1 MPLAITDPVT
11 ITKEDIE
18 AVYPRVASAIAQ
30 ALARDP
36 AEVNISSRLF
46 ADLEAES
53 IDLLDIVF
61 RLEREFKIQIPRGRI
76 IEDARGDLSE
86 AEFENNGVLTAAG
99 LTRLREY
106 LSEVPAESFRPK
118 MNLADVP
125 TLFTVETMC
134 KMVVR
139 ATRAG
144 SA

>member
-1 MPLAITDPVT
+1 MSAAITRAEV
-11 ITKEDIE
+11 E
-18 AVYPRVASAIAQ
+18 AVYPRVANAVAQ

-36 AEVNISSRLF
+36 AEVSLNSRLF

-99 LTRLREY
+99 LARLRDY
-106 LSEVPAESFRPK
+106 LSEVPADNFRPR
-118 MNLADVP
+118 MNIADVP

-139 ATRAG
+139 AMRAAG
-144 SA
+144 A